1 MMASAILSIICM
13 SAFAK
18 DDQGHTLTSLWKS
31 YYTAVNQDKP
41 QDQQKILENIK
52 KEALSKKLA
61 WDYYDACQE
70 YVQVRARSNWKYYEE
85 AQENFRKEIEAF
97 PVPVAAFYMKMGD
110 NPKDLLE
117 FVRKNK
123 AKMEAARNDEFYE
136 RDYRINSQLYSELLP
151 QYLHNDY
158 EYALWSI
165 FFQREESTEFSE
177 LIKGKYP
184 EEPFAEY
191 TRITWE
197 ERDKQK
203 DQLNAYA
210 GKYTGKAV
218 ALMAR
223 QNLLEM
229 YFDDLRGKGT
239 SKEYSSLRDACEGFI
254 KERDAFSGS
263 EKAIAKLCD
272 DPDRLLENL
281 NSKAVGYRINDGAVE
296 IYFRNLPSVTM
307 QFLQNKKVTWQSEIK
322 NPTGN
327 YYVVDTVKF
336 NLPAMDDGRYDVHCF
351 NGKTQRDDIY
361 ERYSVSFAIRKDAK
375 GTQLF
380 AADYKTGRPLGK
392 VEFVVSDNEDKETG
406 RTSVDT
412 SGGFALLDKEIADQL
427 EIRSRSRKAYVTYK
441 DAQGFTRRSRDN
453 YIYISEQG
461 RYNPDES
468 EMLAYLIT
476 DRTAFT
482 PDETVHFKAM
492 LYSGVY
498 TLKNCP
504 AGQKVTARLLDV
516 QGKEI
521 DTKELT
527 TNAYGSVAG
536 DFVLKRGE
544 RNGMYRIEIRLGN
557 RVLDSR
563 SLRVDDFVLPTY
575 ELIWTHERTYYRPVE
590 KVELKGTL
598 LSYSGH
604 GLGAANITYTLRKNW
619 QEIKSGVLPV
629 DGQGNFCIEVIPD
642 DEEYLNYSME
652 VKVVDATGETKTF
665 EGSCTVRKKPEDP
678 KEYFFKTLDKQDT
691 LSVRTVAG
699 NQRTW
704 MIASLYGPDNK
715 LLDTRLVEFAP
726 QDGSPAETVTT
737 YDYKDSYPDA
747 ITLELL
753 YFQNGNCHT
762 YSEVARRPDTRYDL
776 PLKVTRFSDETLPGG
791 TYTFTFSG
799 VPWMEVAAS
808 VFDKSTENISSNVWR
823 TLRAGQKPSAYILS
837 RVFTGTDYCDAGLYT
852 PVFYTGGGRPMMK
865 TASRNG
871 AVLMAE
877 SAVAYST
884 ADAGAVMDD
893 AMVMDYVEYVEE
905 EEAVPFALAAPEAG
919 PESGYIRENFANTI
933 AWEPF
938 LVADENGEV
947 SLKFTNADKL
957 STYYVQLFAIDKQM
971 RNTWMRRE
979 MVVTLPVKVA
989 IVEPL
994 YLYHGDKYTPAITL
1008 SNNKNQDISGVV
1020 EISFYG
1026 GADYKKA
1033 PLLSTHSE
1041 RIIVPASSAAK
1052 FSYDATVPAA
1062 DSLGIMVKF
1071 TPDQAEAGADA
1082 LFTALPVYE
1091 PFQTLT
1097 EAHSSLLFTTDDRD
1111 AVIAR
1116 LRGMFVNVPGSQATV
1131 REISIFQMLGEAIP
1145 EKIDITSNNL
1155 ICLLDSYYANYLLE
1169 RMGQGRLSAE
1179 QKEDVMKRI
1188 MACKK
1193 ADGGF
1198 SWFPEMDSSPILTA
1212 VLLEKFALMG
1222 IDVDPATVQYLDSQY
1237 FHKDKRPY
1245 WYGGI
1250 SMAQYAYIRAMYASV
1265 PFSRKGIDSK
1275 EWKDFKKA
1283 FKQYLVPK
1291 KVRGLNGQI
1300 LAKTFRIKTLQLLYE
1315 SQDGLRLASDWGIKL
1330 FSASRMKKSLEKDLE
1345 SLVQYAQPHV
1355 SGGQYFPNAVM
1366 PWRGQME
1373 SELYA
1378 HSLLCDLLD
1387 KYGYDDIANGI
1398 RLWIMVQKETQQ
1410 WASDPAYIQALGS
1423 VLNAP
1428 QEILDTKVV
1437 ALSATFNKPFEQIK
1451 AAGNGFTIERRYFLG
1466 DKELKDGDM
1475 VNVGDRVRAE
1485 YRVWSEENRSF
1496 VVLRAPRPAGLRP
1509 VQQLSSYSW
1518 RCYRSVKAETTE
1530 FWYETFAEEKQ
1541 TITEDFYVTQKGSFR
1556 SPVADIECLYAPH
1569 YRANDAGSGYTLL
1582 SQ

>member
-18 DDQGHTLTSLWKS
+18 DDQGHTLTSLWKNF
-31 YYTAVNQDKP
+31 YTAMNQDKP

-61 WDYYDACQE
+61 WDYYDACQQ
-70 YVQVRARSNWKYYEE
+70 YVQVRARTNWKLYDELNE
-85 AQENFRKEIEAF
+85 AFRKEIEDF
-97 PVPVAAFYMKMGD
+97 PAPVAAFYMKMGD
-110 NPKDLLE
+110 NSKEMLE
-117 FVRKNK
+117 FVRQNK
-123 AKMEAARNDEFYE
+123 AKLESARNDEFYE
-136 RDYRINSQLYSELLP
+136 RDYRINGQLYSEVLL

-158 EYALWSI
+158 EYALWAL
-165 FFQREESTEFSE
+165 FFQREDSPEFSE

-191 TRITWE
+191 TRINWE

-203 DQLNAYA
+203 DQFTAYA
-210 GKYTGKAV
+210 GKYAGKAV

-229 YFDDLRGKGT
+229 YFDEFREKGT
-239 SKEYSSLRDACEGFI
+239 SKEYESLRDACEGFI
-254 KERDAFSGS
+254 KERNAFTGS

-281 NSKAVGYRINDGAVE
+281 NSKAVGYQISEGAVE
-296 IYFRNLPSVTM
+296 VYLRNLPSVSF
-307 QFLQNKKVTWQSEIK
+307 QLLQNKKVTWQTEVK
-322 NPTGN
+322 NPTGS

-336 NLPAMDDGRYDVHCF
+336 NLPAMDDGQYDVHCY
-351 NGKTQRDDIY
+351 NGKTVRDDEY
-361 ERYSVSFAIRKDAK
+361 ERYTVSFALRKDAD
-375 GTQLF
+375 GSHLF
-380 AADYKTGRPLGK
+380 AADYKTGKPLGL
-392 VEFVVSDNEDKETG
+392 VELVLTDNQDKETD
-406 RTSVDT
+406 RYSVDT
-412 SGGFALLDKEIADQL
+412 ANGFADLSEAISSKF
-427 EIRSRSRKAYVTYK
+427 RSQNRNVKAYVTYK
-441 DAQGFTRRSRDN
+441 DAQGYTRRSRSN
-453 YIYISEQG
+453 YVSMREGETAELYEG
-461 RYNPDES
+461 E
-468 EMLAYLIT
+468 LKAYLIT

-482 PDETVHFKAM
+482 PDETVQFKAM
-492 LYSGVY
+492 LYTGIY

-504 AGQKVTARLLDV
+504 AGQKVTARLRDV
-516 QGKEI
+516 QGREI
-521 DTKELT
+521 DSKELT
-527 TNAYGSVAG
+527 ANDFGTVAG
-536 DFVLKRGE
+536 EFVLKRGE
-544 RNGMYRIEIRLGN
+544 RNGNYSLQILIGGK
-557 RVLDSR
+557 VLASK
-563 SLRVDDFVLPTY
+563 SIRVDDFVLPTY
-575 ELIWTHERTYYRPVE
+575 ELIWKHDRTIYRPVD

-619 QEIKSGVLPV
+619 QEVESGVLPV
-629 DGQGNFCIEVIPD
+629 DGQGNFSIEVVPD
-642 DEEYLNYSME
+642 EEEYLNYSLE

-665 EGSCTVRKKPEDP
+665 ESTCSIRKKPEEL
-678 KEYFFKTLDKQDT
+678 KEYFFKTLNKQDS
-691 LSVRTVAG
+691 LSVRAVAG

-704 MIASLYGPDNK
+704 MIASLYGIGNK
-715 LLDTRLVEFAP
+715 LLDTRLVEFTP
-726 QDGSPAETVTT
+726 KDGAPAEALIS

-747 ITLELL
+747 ITLILL
-753 YFQNGNCHT
+753 YYQNGTH
-762 YSEVARRPDTRYDL
+762 YSYTEVARRPDNRYDM
-776 PLKVTRFSDETLPGG
+776 PLKVTRFSDETLPGS

-799 VPWMEVAAS
+799 LPGMEVAAS
-808 VFDKSTENISSNVWR
+808 VFDKSTENISSNVWSVI
-823 TLRAGQKPSAYILS
+823 RASQKPSANIIS
-837 RVFTGTDYCDAGLYT
+837 RVYCGTDFCHAGLYT
-852 PVFYTGGGRPMMK
+852 PVFYAGGGRPMMK
-865 TASRNG
+865 AASRNG

-884 ADAGAVMDD
+884 ADMGVVMDD
-893 AMVMDYVEYVEE
+893 AIGMDYVEIEE
-905 EEAVPFALAAPEAG
+905 EEAAIPFASAAPESV
-919 PESGYIRENFANTI
+919 PQSGYIRENFANTI

-938 LVADENGEV
+938 LKADENGEV

-971 RNTWMRRE
+971 RNAVLRRE

-994 YLYHGDKYTPAITL
+994 YLFRDDKYTPAITL
-1008 SNNKNQDISGVV
+1008 SNNKNVDVSGEV

-1033 PLLSTHSE
+1033 PLLSTFKEH
-1041 RIIVPASSAAK
+1041 ITVPASYAV
-1052 FSYDATVPAA
+1052 SYSHEATVPAA

-1091 PFQTLT
+1091 PVQTLT
-1097 EAHSSLLFTTDDRD
+1097 EAHSSLLFTTENRDD
-1111 AVIAR
+1111 VIAR
-1116 LRGMFVNVPGSQATV
+1116 LRAQFINVPGSQATV

-1145 EKIDITSNNL
+1145 EKIDISSNNL

-1169 RMGQGRLSAE
+1169 RMGQGRLSE
-1179 QKEDVMKRI
+1179 TQKEDVMKRI
-1188 MACKK
+1188 LACKK
-1193 ADGGF
+1193 GDGGF
-1198 SWFPEMDSSPILTA
+1198 SWFPDMDSSPILTA

-1222 IDVDPATVQYLDSQY
+1222 IGVDPVTVQYLDSQY
-1237 FHKDKRPY
+1237 FHKEKRPY

-1275 EWKDFKKA
+1275 EWKEFKKA

-1315 SQDGLRLASDWGIKL
+1315 SPEGLRLASDWGIKL
-1330 FSASRMKKSLEKDLE
+1330 FSESRMRKSLEKDLE

-1387 KYGYDDIANGI
+1387 KYGYADIANGI

-1437 ALSATFNKPFEQIK
+1437 ALSASFSKPFEQIK
-1451 AAGNGFTIERRYFLG
+1451 AAGNGFTIERKYFLG
-1466 DKELKDGDM
+1466 DKELKEGDV
-1475 VNVGDRVRAE
+1475 VNVGDRIHAE
-1485 YRVWSEENRSF
+1485 YRVRSEENRSF

-1509 VQQLSSYSW
+1509 VQQLSSYTW
-1518 RCYRSVKAETTE
+1518 RCYRSVKAESTE
-1530 FWYETFAEEKQ
+1530 FWFETFAEEKQ
-1541 TITEDFYVTQKGSFR
+1541 TITEDFFVTQKGSFR

>member
-31 YYTAVNQDKP
+31 FYTAMNQDKP

-61 WDYYDACQE
+61 WDYYDACQQ
-70 YVQVRARSNWKYYEE
+70 YVHVRSRANWKLTEE
-85 AQENFRKEIEAF
+85 LDQAFRKEIEDF

-110 NPKDLLE
+110 NPKELLE

-123 AKMEAARNDEFYE
+123 AGLQASRNEEFYE

-165 FFQREESTEFSE
+165 FFQREESPEFSD

-191 TRITWE
+191 ARITWK

-203 DQLNAYA
+203 DDLNAYA
-210 GKYTGKAV
+210 GKYAGKAV

-223 QNLLEM
+223 QDLLSIYYDE
-229 YFDDLRGKGT
+229 LREKKGS
-239 SKEYSSLRDACEGFI
+239 SKEYASLRDACESFI

-263 EKAIAKLCD
+263 ERAIAKLCD
-272 DPDRLLENL
+272 DPDMLLENL
-281 NSKAVGYRINDGAVE
+281 NSKAIGYKIEEGAVE
-296 IYFRNLPSVTM
+296 VYLRNLPSVTF
-307 QFLQNKKVTWQSEIK
+307 QLIQNKKVTWQTELK
-322 NPTGN
+322 NPTGS

-351 NGKTQRDDIY
+351 NGKTERDDQY
-361 ERYSVSFAIRKDAK
+361 ERYTVSVALRKDAA
-375 GTQLF
+375 GFSAF
-380 AADYKTGRPLGK
+380 AADYKTGRPLGL
-392 VEFVVSDNEDKETG
+392 VDLVVLDNENKETG
-406 RTSVDT
+406 RTSIDT
-412 SGGFALLDKEIADQL
+412 SNGFAALGEDISSQL
-427 EIRSRSRKAYVTYK
+427 QIRSRSRKVYVTYK
-441 DAQGFTRRSRDN
+441 DAQGYTRRSRDN
-453 YIYISEQG
+453 YVYFHNQEEYS
-461 RYNPDES
+461 PDE
-468 EMLAYLIT
+468 ERMHAYLIT
-476 DRTAFT
+476 DRSAFN
-482 PDETVHFKAM
+482 PDETVYFKAM
-492 LYSGVY
+492 LYTGEY

-504 AGQKVTARLLDV
+504 AGRKVTARLMDAR
-516 QGKEI
+516 GREI
-521 DTKELT
+521 DHKELE
-527 TNAYGSVAG
+527 TNEFGSVAG
-536 DFVLKRGE
+536 EFVLKRGE
-544 RNGMYRIEIRLGN
+544 RNGMYRLEIRLGN
-557 RVLDSR
+557 LTLATR

-575 ELIWTHERTYYRPVE
+575 ELIWKHERTYYRPVD
-590 KVELKGTL
+590 KVELKGTI

-619 QEIKSGVLPV
+619 QEVASGVLAV
-629 DGQGNFCIEVIPD
+629 DGQGNFSVEVTPD
-642 DEEYLNYSME
+642 DSDYLNYSME
-652 VKVVDATGETKTF
+652 VKVIDATGETKTF
-665 EGSCTVRKKPEDP
+665 ESYCSVQKKPEEP
-678 KEYFFKTLDKQDT
+678 KEYFFKTLSSQDT
-691 LSVRTVAG
+691 LAVRAVAG

-704 MIASLYGPDNK
+704 MIASLYGPGNV
-715 LLDTRLVEFAP
+715 LLDTRLLEFAP
-726 QDGSPAETVTT
+726 QGGAPAEATVS
-737 YDYKDSYPDA
+737 YDYKDTYPDA

-753 YFQNGNCHT
+753 YFQSGSYHT
-762 YSEVARRPDTRYDL
+762 YSAVARRPDTRYEM
-776 PLKVTRFSDETLPGG
+776 PLKVTRFSDETLPGR

-799 VPWMEVAAS
+799 LPGMEVAAS
-808 VFDKSTENISSNVWR
+808 IFDKSTENMASNVWR
-823 TLRAGQKPSAYILS
+823 VLRASQVTPAHILS
-837 RVFTGTDYCDAGLYT
+837 SVFTGTDYCDADIYT
-852 PVFYTGGGRPMMK
+852 PYFYAGGGRPMFK
-865 TASRNG
+865 AASRNG
-871 AVLMAE
+871 AVLYEE
-877 SAVAYST
+877 SMDMVQYST
-884 ADAGAVMDD
+884 ASAAVLDD
-893 AMVMDYVEYVEE
+893 AMPMAEMEE
-905 EEAVPFALAAPEAG
+905 VPAMGYAAPEPESA

-938 LVADENGEV
+938 LKADENGEV
-947 SLKFTNADKL
+947 SLRFTNADKL
-957 STYYVQLFAIDKQM
+957 STYYVQLFAIDRQM
-971 RNTWMRRE
+971 RNAVLRRE
-979 MVVTLPVKVA
+979 MVVSLPVKVA

-994 YLYHGDKYTPAITL
+994 YLYSDDKYSPAITL
-1008 SNNKNQDISGVV
+1008 SNSKDQDISGVV
-1020 EISFYG
+1020 EISFYD
-1026 GADYKKA
+1026 GADYKTA

-1041 RIIVPASSAAK
+1041 RIIVPASSAAR

-1071 TPDQAEAGADA
+1071 TADQGDFGSDA
-1082 LFTALPVYE
+1082 LFTAIPVYK
-1091 PFQTLT
+1091 PVQTLT

-1116 LRGMFVNVPGSQATV
+1116 LRGQFVNVAGSLAKV

-1145 EKIDITSNNL
+1145 EKIDIKSNNL
-1155 ICLLDSYYANYLLE
+1155 VCLLDSYYANYLLE

-1193 ADGGF
+1193 SNGGF
-1198 SWFPEMDSSPILTA
+1198 SWFPEMEASPILTA

-1222 IDVDPATVQYLDSQY
+1222 LKADPATVQYLDAQY

-1250 SMAQYAYIRAMYASV
+1250 SMAQYAYIRALYASI

-1275 EWKDFKKA
+1275 EWRDFKKA
-1283 FKQYLVPK
+1283 FKKYLVPT

-1315 SQDGLRLASDWGIKL
+1315 SQEGLRLASDWGIKL
-1330 FSASRMKKSLEKDLE
+1330 FSASRMRKSLNKDLE

-1387 KYGYDDIANGI
+1387 KYGYADIANGI

-1410 WASDPAYIQALGS
+1410 WASDPGYIQALGS

-1428 QEILDTKVV
+1428 REILDTKVI
-1437 ALSATFNKPFEQIK
+1437 ALSASFSKPFEQIK
-1451 AAGNGFTIERRYFLG
+1451 AAGNGFTIERKYFLG

-1475 VNVGDRVRAE
+1475 VNVGDLIRAE
-1485 YRVWSEENRSF
+1485 YRLWSEENRSF

-1530 FWYETFAEEKQ
+1530 YWYEVFAEEKQ
-1541 TITEDFYVTQKGSFR
+1541 TVTEEFYVTQKGSFR
-1556 SPVADIECLYAPH
+1556 SPVANIECLYAPH
-1569 YRANDAGSGYTLL
+1569 YRANDAGRGYTLL